1 MTRVGGSDAADTM
14 STGNTSIRLVA
25 SAIAVVLAFALH
37 QAPGHAQVPTPP
49 PPLAS
54 EILVLGDSLA
64 VGTMPYLDSMV
75 PPSVNL
81 TWDAVDGRTTP
92 QGIESLQYD
101 LHDVEPQLVVVSLG
115 SNDGPD
121 PGRFTGRIRRLL
133 ARLSPNTCVAW
144 FTIVR
149 PPRKGRYGGLN
160 RALRA
165 EARRD
170 RRLVVISWDNAVRR
184 GVVTLRD
191 GLHADAAGYRYRSSK
206 IVQTVHAGCHAG

>member
-1 MTRVGGSDAADTM
+1 M
-14 STGNTSIRLVA
+14 STGNTSIRLVV
-25 SAIAVVLAFALH
+25 SAIAVMLALALH
-37 QAPGHAQVPTPP
+37 QAPGLAQGSAPP

-54 EILVLGDSLA
+54 EVLLLGDSLA
-64 VGTMPYLDSMV
+64 VGTMPYLDSML
-75 PPSVNL
+75 PSEVNV

-92 QGIESLQYD
+92 QGIESLQFD

-121 PGRFTGRIRRLL
+121 PDRFTTRIRRLL
-133 ARLSPNTCVAW
+133 AGLSPNTCVAW

-149 PPRKGRYGGLN
+149 PLRKGRYGGLN

-165 EARRD
+165 EAQRD
-170 RRLVVISWDNAVRR
+170 PRLIVINWDNAVRR
-184 GVVTLRD
+184 GVVTLPD

-206 IVQTVHAGCHAG
+206 IVQAVHAGCPAV